1 MSRKVCVITG
11 TRAEY
16 GLLRGVLDGLRTD
29 PAFELQ
35 IIATG
40 MHLSPEFGLTY
51 REIEANGFRID
62 RKVEILLSSDTPVGV
77 GTSIGLAAI
86 GFTSAIHELK
96 PDLIL
101 LLGDR
106 FEILAAVTAALIAGV
121 PVAHVHGGEI
131 TEGAVDDAM
140 RHAITK
146 MSHLHFVAVEAYRR
160 RVIQMGEQPERV
172 HCVGG
177 LGVDAI
183 ARVDLMARAELESA
197 IGHALMPRNL
207 LVTFHPETLNQSS
220 AGAQMAELL
229 SALEAFNDVGLIFT
243 FPNADAGGRE
253 LIAMIRDFA
262 ASRANVHVHTS
273 LGLHRYLS
281 CMALCDGV
289 VGNSSS
295 GLLEAPTLRKGTV
308 NIGDRQ
314 KGRLQ
319 ADSIINCRPERADIS
334 SALGKLLSP
343 EFSRQV
349 QATCNPYGEAG
360 ASARIVAT
368 LKQIELKGLLHKSF
382 HDIAATRIGEKS

>member
-29 PAFELQ
+29 PDFELQ

-51 REIEANGFRID
+51 REIEADGFRID

-86 GFTSAIHELK
+86 GFTSAIDELK

-121 PVAHVHGGEI
+121 PVAHLHGGEI

-146 MSHLHFVAVEAYRR
+146 MSHLHFVAVETYRR

-172 HCVGG
+172 YCVGG

-183 ARVDLMARAELESA
+183 ARVDFMERAELENA

-207 LVTFHPETLNQSS
+207 LITFHPETLNQSS

-229 SALEAFNDVGLIFT
+229 SALEAFNDIGLIFT

-262 ASRANVHVHTS
+262 ANRANVHVHTS

-281 CMALCDGV
+281 CMAQCDGV

-319 ADSIINCRPERADIS
+319 ADSVINCRPERAEIS
-334 SALGKLLSP
+334 AALGQLLSSD
-343 EFSRQV
+343 FARQV
-349 QATCNPYGEAG
+349 QATRNPYGEAG

-382 HDIAATRIGEKS
+382 HDIAATSTGEMS